1 MKIFFVYM
9 PNFLRKKRNF
19 MIYKKYKYIFFEQK
33 GILYKMKRLKNK
45 LNKKSYSLFNKIDK
59 IVRFESFLNNESFEY
74 KKKYIEESF
83 ILENP
88 NKTFKLTQKTV
99 NAIYQ
104 DLIIENL
111 QNQVKFFKGDIYLIT
126 DYWRKIGKLNINE
139 FALVIESFTNYRLTF
154 KNALSIMKD
163 IVLIL
168 TIDDL
173 DSEVIQLK
181 EHYIRKG
188 IIYVGKYLDSIPRF
202 TIDKIYTNKKINR
215 LDFINIDNELIKL
228 CDGDIEKKEF
238 LIENLATIFITDFKI
253 KKSFNSFIKINNN
266 FTFLKILSKTFDD
279 SNFINLKDIKPH
291 TKEDDYLSILYS
303 SIIVAETK
311 KYTKE
316 VINISKKYENFDLDI
331 KESEYFAFFNFLI
344 NKAMQILQREPIHLI
359 YKENKKVDTKNEIKD
374 YLLERKDD
382 ILYYSV
388 KKVRDDY
395 EKFCIENNLKPLSKT
410 DFNDSIANILSL
422 KQATTWSSI
431 LKDIPKLQTKRTYAW
446 LPK

>member
-1 MKIFFVYM
+1 
-9 PNFLRKKRNF
+9 
-19 MIYKKYKYIFFEQK
+19 
-33 GILYKMKRLKNK
+33 MKRLKNK

-59 IVRFESFLNNESFEY
+59 IVRFDSFLNNESFEN

-88 NKTFKLTQKTV
+88 NKTFKLTQKTI

-126 DYWRKIGKLNINE
+126 DFWKKIGKLNINE

-168 TIDDL
+168 TINDL

-188 IIYVGKYLDSIPRF
+188 IIHIGKYLDSIPRF
-202 TIDKIYTNKKINR
+202 TIDKIYANKKINR
-215 LDFINIDNELIKL
+215 LDFVNIDNELIKL
-228 CDGDIEKKEF
+228 CDDDIEKKEF

-303 SIIVAETK
+303 SIIVAEAK
-311 KYTKE
+311 RNNKE

-344 NKAMQILQREPIHLI
+344 NKAMQILQREPIRLI

-410 DFNDSIANILSL
+410 DFNDSITNILSL

-431 LKDIPKLQTKRTYAW
+431 LKDMPKLQTKRTYAW

>member
-1 MKIFFVYM
+1 
-9 PNFLRKKRNF
+9 
-19 MIYKKYKYIFFEQK
+19 
-33 GILYKMKRLKNK
+33 MKRLKNK

-59 IVRFESFLNNESFEY
+59 IVRFESFLNNESFEN
-74 KKKYIEESF
+74 KKKCIEESF

-181 EHYIRKG
+181 EHYIRKS

-202 TIDKIYTNKKINR
+202 TIDKIYANKKINR

-303 SIIVAETK
+303 SIIIAETK
-311 KYTKE
+311 KNTKE

-359 YKENKKVDTKNEIKD
+359 YKENKKVDTKNEMKD

-395 EKFCIENNLKPLSKT
+395 EKFCIENNLKPLNKT
-410 DFNDSIANILSL
+410 DFNDSISNILSL

-431 LKDIPKLQTKRTYAW
+431 LKDTPKLKTKRTYAW

>member
-1 MKIFFVYM
+1 
-9 PNFLRKKRNF
+9 
-19 MIYKKYKYIFFEQK
+19 
-33 GILYKMKRLKNK
+33 MKRLKNK

-59 IVRFESFLNNESFEY
+59 IVRFDSFLNNESFEN

-88 NKTFKLTQKTV
+88 NKTFKLTQKTI

-111 QNQVKFFKGDIYLIT
+111 QNQVKFYKGDIYLIT
-126 DYWRKIGKLNINE
+126 DFWRNIGKLNINE

-168 TIDDL
+168 TIEDL

-181 EHYIRKG
+181 EHYMRKG
-188 IIYVGKYLDSIPRF
+188 IIYVGKYLDSMPRF
-202 TIDKIYTNKKINR
+202 TIDKIYANKKINH
-215 LDFINIDNELIKL
+215 LDFVNIDNELIKL

-303 SIIVAETK
+303 SIIVAEAK
-311 KYTKE
+311 RNTKE

-344 NKAMQILQREPIHLI
+344 NKAMQILQREPIRLI

-395 EKFCIENNLKPLSKT
+395 EKFCIENNLKPLNKT
-410 DFNDSIANILSL
+410 DFNDSISNILSL

-431 LKDIPKLQTKRTYAW
+431 LKDTPKLKTKRTYAW

>member
-1 MKIFFVYM
+1 
-9 PNFLRKKRNF
+9 
-19 MIYKKYKYIFFEQK
+19 
-33 GILYKMKRLKNK
+33 MKRLKNK

-59 IVRFESFLNNESFEY
+59 IVRFESFLNNESFEN
-74 KKKYIEESF
+74 KKKCIEESF

-88 NKTFKLTQKTV
+88 NKTFKLTQKTI

-168 TIDDL
+168 TIDEL

-202 TIDKIYTNKKINR
+202 TIDKIYANKKINR

-311 KYTKE
+311 KNTKE

-395 EKFCIENNLKPLSKT
+395 EKFCIENNLKPLNKT
-410 DFNDSIANILSL
+410 DFNDSITNILSL

-431 LKDIPKLQTKRTYAW
+431 LKDMPKLQTKRTYAW

>member
-1 MKIFFVYM
+1 
-9 PNFLRKKRNF
+9 
-19 MIYKKYKYIFFEQK
+19 
-33 GILYKMKRLKNK
+33 MKRLKNK

-59 IVRFESFLNNESFEY
+59 IVRFDSFLNNESFEN

-88 NKTFKLTQKTV
+88 NKTFKLTQKNI

-111 QNQVKFFKGDIYLIT
+111 QNQVKFYKGDVYLIT
-126 DYWRKIGKLNINE
+126 DFWKKIGKLNINE

-202 TIDKIYTNKKINR
+202 TIDKIYANKKINH
-215 LDFINIDNELIKL
+215 LDFVNIDNELIKL
-228 CDGDIEKKEF
+228 CDDDIEKKEF

-291 TKEDDYLSILYS
+291 IKEDDYLSILYS
-303 SIIVAETK
+303 SIIVAEAK
-311 KYTKE
+311 RNTKE

-410 DFNDSIANILSL
+410 DFNDSISNILSL

-431 LKDIPKLQTKRTYAW
+431 LKDMPKLQTKRTYAW

>member
-1 MKIFFVYM
+1 MK
-9 PNFLRKKRNF
+9 K
-19 MIYKKYKYIFFEQK
+19 
-33 GILYKMKRLKNK
+33 LKNK

-59 IVRFESFLNNESFEY
+59 IVRFESFLNNESFEN

-88 NKTFKLTQKTV
+88 NKTFKLTQKTI

-163 IVLIL
+163 IVLVL

-202 TIDKIYTNKKINR
+202 TIDKIYANKKINR

-303 SIIVAETK
+303 SVIVAETK
-311 KYTKE
+311 KNTKE
-316 VINISKKYENFDLDI
+316 IINISKKYENFDLDI
-331 KESEYFAFFNFLI
+331 KESEYFAFFNFLL

-395 EKFCIENNLKPLSKT
+395 EKFCIENNLKPLNKT
-410 DFNDSIANILSL
+410 DFNDSITNILSL

-431 LKDIPKLQTKRTYAW
+431 LKDMPKLQTKRTYAW

>member
-1 MKIFFVYM
+1 
-9 PNFLRKKRNF
+9 
-19 MIYKKYKYIFFEQK
+19 
-33 GILYKMKRLKNK
+33 MKRLKNK

-59 IVRFESFLNNESFEY
+59 IVRFDSFLNNESFEN
-74 KKKYIEESF
+74 KKKYMEENF

-88 NKTFKLTQKTV
+88 NKTFKLTQKTI

-111 QNQVKFFKGDIYLIT
+111 QNQVKFYKGDIYLIT
-126 DYWRKIGKLNINE
+126 DFWRKIGRLNINE
-139 FALVIESFTNYRLTF
+139 FALVIESFANYRLTF

-168 TIDDL
+168 TIDEL

-202 TIDKIYTNKKINR
+202 TIDKIYANKKINR
-215 LDFINIDNELIKL
+215 LDFVNIDNELIKL
-228 CDGDIEKKEF
+228 CDNDIEKKEF

-303 SIIVAETK
+303 SIIVAEAK
-311 KYTKE
+311 RNTKE

-344 NKAMQILQREPIHLI
+344 NKAMQILQREPIRLI
-359 YKENKKVDTKNEIKD
+359 YKENKKLDTKNEIKD

-410 DFNDSIANILSL
+410 DFNDSISNILSL

-431 LKDIPKLQTKRTYAW
+431 LKDTPKLKTKRTYAW
-446 LPK
+446 LSK

>member
-1 MKIFFVYM
+1 
-9 PNFLRKKRNF
+9 
-19 MIYKKYKYIFFEQK
+19 
-33 GILYKMKRLKNK
+33 MKRLKNK

-59 IVRFESFLNNESFEY
+59 IVRFDSFLNNESFEN

-88 NKTFKLTQKTV
+88 NETFKLTQKTI

-111 QNQVKFFKGDIYLIT
+111 QNQVKFYKGDIYLIT
-126 DYWRKIGKLNINE
+126 DFWRKIGKLNINE

-202 TIDKIYTNKKINR
+202 TIDKIYANKKINR
-215 LDFINIDNELIKL
+215 LDFVNIDNELIKL
-228 CDGDIEKKEF
+228 CDNDIEKKEF

-303 SIIVAETK
+303 SIIVAEAK
-311 KYTKE
+311 RNNKE

-395 EKFCIENNLKPLSKT
+395 EKFCIENNLKPLNKT
-410 DFNDSIANILSL
+410 DFNDSISNILSL

-431 LKDIPKLQTKRTYAW
+431 LKDMPKLQTKRTYAW

>member
-1 MKIFFVYM
+1 
-9 PNFLRKKRNF
+9 
-19 MIYKKYKYIFFEQK
+19 
-33 GILYKMKRLKNK
+33 MKRLKNK

-59 IVRFESFLNNESFEY
+59 IVRFESFLNNESFEN

-88 NKTFKLTQKTV
+88 NKTFKLTQKTM

-126 DYWRKIGKLNINE
+126 DYWRKIGKLNMNE

-202 TIDKIYTNKKINR
+202 TIDKIYANKKINR
-215 LDFINIDNELIKL
+215 LDFVNIDNELIKL

-303 SIIVAETK
+303 SIIVAEAK
-311 KYTKE
+311 RNTKE

-410 DFNDSIANILSL
+410 DFNDSISNILSL

-431 LKDIPKLQTKRTYAW
+431 LKDTPKLKTKRTYAW

>member
-1 MKIFFVYM
+1 
-9 PNFLRKKRNF
+9 
-19 MIYKKYKYIFFEQK
+19 
-33 GILYKMKRLKNK
+33 MKRLKNK

-59 IVRFESFLNNESFEY
+59 IVRFDSFLNNESFEN

-88 NKTFKLTQKTV
+88 NKTFKLTQKTI

-111 QNQVKFFKGDIYLIT
+111 QNQVKFYKGDIYLIT
-126 DYWRKIGKLNINE
+126 DFWRKIGKLNINE

-202 TIDKIYTNKKINR
+202 TIDKIYANKKINR
-215 LDFINIDNELIKL
+215 LDFVNIDNELIKL
-228 CDGDIEKKEF
+228 CDNDIEKKEF

-291 TKEDDYLSILYS
+291 IKEDDYLSILYS
-303 SIIVAETK
+303 SIIVAEAK
-311 KYTKE
+311 RNTKE

-410 DFNDSIANILSL
+410 DFNDSISNILSL

-431 LKDIPKLQTKRTYAW
+431 LKDMPKLQTKRTYAW

>member
-1 MKIFFVYM
+1 
-9 PNFLRKKRNF
+9 
-19 MIYKKYKYIFFEQK
+19 
-33 GILYKMKRLKNK
+33 MKRLKNK

-59 IVRFESFLNNESFEY
+59 IVRFESFLNNESFEN

-99 NAIYQ
+99 NTIYQ

-202 TIDKIYTNKKINR
+202 TIDKIYANKKINR

-311 KYTKE
+311 KNTKE

-395 EKFCIENNLKPLSKT
+395 EKFCIENNLRPLSKT